1 MLEVELRKRSE
12 SSGFSC
18 GSRKLKTTSSEKQL
32 KMDFRNNEQDTRQ
45 IDVLKEQK
53 NEVVDEEPELMA
65 TNSSRF
71 VERMALV
78 LENNFGEK
86 K

>member
-1 MLEVELRKRSE
+1 
-12 SSGFSC
+12 
-18 GSRKLKTTSSEKQL
+18 
-32 KMDFRNNEQDTRQ
+32 MDFRNNEQDTRQ